1 MFFKTLTAVLLA
13 VASVNAHSIVL
24 PALGVTGTAARSDVQ
39 RASTASP
46 CGKVNIAS
54 TLATTTPIIANADG
68 SFTTTVTDFNAGAD
82 GSRSIKTA
90 TVDTT
95 AVGKTFTGKATVTT
109 NGNAAPTTVGSDQV
123 TVQLP
128 AGTTCTGGSTGNQCL
143 VSMVTT
149 AGFGNCVVVQQGGA
163 AAATSGAAAGT
174 AAANG
179 TAAATG
185 ATAATNGTTAATGA
199 TAATGKKAKGVGS
212 GAVKAAAAA
221 KAAKAKAAVAAKV
234 APKPAKRGLSRFF
247 LKEMA

>member
-163 AAATSGAAAGT
+163 AAGT